1 MIDLNKINKI
11 YFVGIGGI
19 GISAVA
25 GIAHVRNFIVEGSDA
40 SAGEIVNDLR
50 EHRIKV
56 NVPHDAIHIDESI
69 SLVVYSVAVP
79 DDNVEIV
86 RAQELNIPLISYPQF
101 LGLLIQD
108 KFGIG
113 ISGTDGKTTTTAMI
127 AKILIDAGLD
137 PSVVL
142 GAKAEFL
149 EDNWRV
155 GESQYFV
162 FESDEYRRAFDN
174 YNPRIAVV
182 TNIGADHLDYYK
194 DEADYL
200 SAFKNYLGRIDEA
213 GFIIINNDNPRSI
226 EAGLNTK
233 AKKITYSLEA
243 DSDFQAT
250 GLKLGDGYQS
260 FIVGGQEYKIKL
272 PGNYNVYNALSAIAV
287 ARTLG
292 IEEPVIANSLSSFG
306 GLWRRFQSLGQC
318 GQTEVIADYAHTPDA
333 VAKVIEAVNNFY
345 PQKKVLVVFQPHQ
358 YGRTKNLFT
367 EFVQAFDGAKK
378 VLLPDIFYVK
388 GRENPADFSVSSQ
401 LLAEEV
407 SKRGVDIEATG
418 SLKES
423 EEKVREVIK
432 DFEVILVLGAGDVY
446 ELAKNLVK

>member
-1 MIDLNKINKI
+1 
-11 YFVGIGGI
+11 
-19 GISAVA
+19 
-25 GIAHVRNFIVEGSDA
+25 
-40 SAGEIVNDLR
+40 
-50 EHRIKV
+50 
-56 NVPHDAIHIDESI
+56 
-69 SLVVYSVAVP
+69 
-79 DDNVEIV
+79 
-86 RAQELNIPLISYPQF
+86 
-101 LGLLIQD
+101 LLLQN

-155 GESQYFV
+155 GESKYFV

-174 YNPRIAVV
+174 YNPKIAVV
-182 TNIGADHLDYYK
+182 TNIGADHFDYYK

-200 SAFKNYLGRIDEA
+200 SAFKNYLNRIDEA
-213 GFIIINNDNPRSI
+213 GIIFINNDNPRSI
-226 EAGLNTK
+226 EAGLKAK

-243 DSDFQAT
+243 DSDFQAVE
-250 GLKLGDGYQS
+250 LKLGDGYQC
-260 FIVGGQEYKIKL
+260 FKVGTQEYKIKL

-287 ARTLG
+287 TRTLG
-292 IEEPVIANSLSSFG
+292 IEEKIIADSLSSFG
-306 GLWRRFQSLGQC
+306 GLWRRFQLLGKC
-318 GQTEVIADYAHTPDA
+318 GQAEVIADYAHTPDA

-367 EFVQAFDGAKK
+367 EFVQAFDGAEK

-401 LLAEEV
+401 LLTEEV
-407 SKRGVDIEATG
+407 SQRGVNIEATG

-423 EEKVREVIK
+423 EEKIREVIK